1 MAKLAR
7 SLGLRSAI
15 LLVVSGIV
23 GSGVFKKVAPMAAE
37 LGSPLLVLACWI
49 MAGVVSLAGALT
61 YAEMAGMFPQ
71 SGGEYLYFKK
81 TYGRLFAFLYGW
93 GAFTVMRTATIAALA
108 HIFGQSLITLTGSQW
123 ASAELVVKGIATSL
137 ILFLSL
143 VNYRGVSFAEGLSR
157 FLIYLTF
164 IAVLVIAVL
173 GFRATMGSLSHL
185 TESIQAHASDAH
197 GSLLGSLVAAS
208 LGAFWGYDGW
218 NQIGYVGEE
227 IKDPQRNLPI
237 ALGVG
242 TSIVISIYV
251 LLNAVY
257 LYVLP
262 VEALAQLAS
271 TPDKI
276 AAVEVVRQAAGWAGA
291 LFISL
296 LILVTTSNS
305 TNASI
310 LMPARVFYAMARDG
324 LFFKAAAVIHPRY
337 KTPSIA
343 ILLQGGW
350 AMVLVWSGSFDQ
362 LTDML
367 VFASFIFYGATAFGV
382 MLLRHKQPDRVRP
395 YRVLAY
401 PVVPLFF
408 LACCVLLVIMT
419 LINQPREA
427 LTGLCL
433 IATGLPF
440 YWVWRNR
447 SEVVADDD
455 EPDSLN

>member
-1 MAKLAR
+1 MPKLAR

-15 LLVVSGIV
+15 VLVVSGIV

-37 LGSPLLVLACWI
+37 LGSPLLVLSCWV

-61 YAEMAGMFPQ
+61 YAEMAGLFPQ

-81 TYGRLFAFLYGW
+81 LYGRLFAFLYGW
-93 GAFTVMRTATIAALA
+93 GAFMVVRTATIAALA
-108 HIFGQSLITLTGSQW
+108 YVFGQSLITLLGSPG
-123 ASAELVVKGIATSL
+123 ASTEFVVKLIATSL
-137 ILFLSL
+137 ILFLSF

-164 IAVLVIAVL
+164 AAILLIAVL
-173 GFRATMGSLSHL
+173 GFLAPMGSMNHL
-185 TESIQAHASDAH
+185 IQSTRTPVPNGH
-197 GSLLGSLVAAS
+197 GSLLGSLIVAS

-218 NQIGYVGEE
+218 NQIGYIGEE
-227 IKDPQRNLPI
+227 IKNPQRNLPI

-242 TSIVISIYV
+242 TSLVITIYV

-262 VEALAQLAS
+262 IDALAQLAS
-271 TPDKI
+271 TPGKI
-276 AAVEVVRQAAGWAGA
+276 AAVEVVRQAAGWGGA
-291 LFISL
+291 LFISV

-324 LFFKAAAVIHPRY
+324 LFFRAAAVINPRY
-337 KTPSIA
+337 KTPSVA
-343 ILLQGGW
+343 ILLQGSW
-350 AMVLVWSGSFDQ
+350 SIVLVWSGSFDQ

-367 VFASFIFYGATAFGV
+367 VFASFIFYGATAVGV
-382 MLLRHKQPDRVRP
+382 MRLRYKQPDLVRP
-395 YRVLAY
+395 YRVIGY
-401 PVVPLFF
+401 PFVPLFF
-408 LACCVLLVIMT
+408 LTCCTLLVIMT

-427 LTGLCL
+427 LTGLGL

-440 YWVWRNR
+440 YWCWRNR
-447 SEVVADDD
+447 PPVVSEDK
-455 EPDSLN
+455 PHLS

>member
-1 MAKLAR
+1 MITLAR
-7 SLGLRSAI
+7 TLGTRSAV

-37 LGSPLLVLACWI
+37 LGSPGLVLACWVG
-49 MAGVVSLAGALT
+49 AGLVSLAGALT

-71 SGGEYLYFKK
+71 SGGEYVYLKHV
-81 TYGRLFAFLYGW
+81 YGRLWAFLYGW

-108 HIFGQSLITLTGSQW
+108 HIFAQSLTALGGLTNQGVVVPLVATLLIVGLSVINY
-123 ASAELVVKGIATSL
+123 LGIQ
-137 ILFLSL
+137 
-143 VNYRGVSFAEGLSR
+143 FAEGLSR
-157 FLIYLTF
+157 GLLYLTF
-164 IAVLVIAVL
+164 AAIALIVGV
-173 GFRATMGSLSHL
+173 GFWSQTGAISHL
-185 TESIQAHASDAH
+185 TKSIQEPIPNTH
-197 GSLLGSLVAAS
+197 GGLLGSIAVAS
-208 LGAFWGYDGW
+208 LGAFWGYEGW
-218 NQIGYVGEE
+218 NQIAYIGEE
-227 IKDPQRNLPI
+227 IKHPQRNLPI

-242 TSIVISIYV
+242 TIVVITLYT

-262 VEALAQLAS
+262 IDTLAQLAD

-291 LFISL
+291 TFVSV
-296 LILVTTSNS
+296 LILVTTSNA

-310 LMPARVFYAMARDG
+310 LMPARLFYAMARDG

-337 KTPSIA
+337 KTPSVA

-350 AMVLVWSGSFDQ
+350 SMLLVWSGSFDQ

-382 MLLRHKQPDRVRP
+382 VLLRHKLPHQPRP
-395 YRVLAY
+395 YRVIGY

-408 LACCVLLVIMT
+408 TTCCALLVVMT

-427 LTGLCL
+427 LTGLAL

-440 YWVWRNR
+440 YWVWRR
-447 SEVVADDD
+447 RVA
-455 EPDSLN
+455 